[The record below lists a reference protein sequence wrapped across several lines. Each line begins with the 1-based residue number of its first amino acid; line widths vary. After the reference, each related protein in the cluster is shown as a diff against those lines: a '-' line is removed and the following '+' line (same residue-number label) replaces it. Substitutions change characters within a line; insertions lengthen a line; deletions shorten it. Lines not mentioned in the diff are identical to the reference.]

1 MGRLPNT
8 YADRPIMDRDPYA
21 MYGELA
27 LTSGATPHEFPAAT
41 FQCGT
46 DKPLEFHR
54 LIPRLYA
61 LDENGVLLPTQ
72 PDQELLAGLIK
83 ISIKI
88 TAREQAMTRVPTRI
102 GTLTKGSAER
112 TWEWADPEYLERST
126 GFSVTIEAS
135 TFPAIA
141 GLDSILVCLTFEG
154 FMIVIAPPTG
164 NR

>member
-8 YADRPIMDRDPYA
+8 YADRPIYDRDPYA

-27 LTSGATPHEFPAAT
+27 LTSGSTPREFPPAT

-46 DKPLEFHR
+46 DKPLELHR

-61 LDENGVLLPTQ
+61 LDAQGVMLPTQ
-72 PDQELLAGLIK
+72 PDQDLLAGLIK
-83 ISIKI
+83 ISIKV
-88 TAREQAMTRVPTRI
+88 TNREQAMTRVPTPI
-102 GTLTKGSAER
+102 GALTKGSAER

-126 GFSVTIEAS
+126 GFTVVIEAS

-141 GLDSILVCLTFEG
+141 NLDSILVGLTFEG
-154 FMIVIAPPTG
+154 FMIVIAPPTN